1 VKPDEPPTDEEA
13 GDDEEPGG
21 RVVIR
26 LTPVEEKC
34 KALRDEANDLL
45 EAVQSLAFGIREEL
59 PLNND
64 EHRIF
69 SELDQARSA
78 LEEVAWILDSQGI
91 LRDIDKTESDDET
104 TNPPDSDVDL

>member
-1 VKPDEPPTDEEA
+1 VKPDEPT
-13 GDDEEPGG
+13 DDEEPGG
-21 RVVIR
+21 RVVSR
-26 LTPVEEKC
+26 LAPVEEKC
-34 KALRDEANDLL
+34 KALRDEANGLL

-69 SELDQARSA
+69 SELDRARSC

-91 LRDIDKTESDDET
+91 LQDIGETESDEET
-104 TNPPDSDVDL
+104 TNPPDSDVDV

>member
-1 VKPDEPPTDEEA
+1 VKPDEPTDAEA
-13 GDDEEPGG
+13 GDDAEPGG

-26 LTPVEEKC
+26 RTPVEEKC

-69 SELDQARSA
+69 SELDRARSC

-91 LRDIDKTESDDET
+91 LQDIGETESDEET
-104 TNPPDSDVDL
+104 TNPPDSDVDV